1 MGGRGDSW
9 CAMPHISRGHGDLHN
24 LLAFVFLA
32 LGSWRGHPCIRS
44 HYNIGVESLV
54 QGFNAGAVVKKEDIR
69 GGHHLVTVPGA
80 VFWPCLKHLQVR
92 VAFMPIVCSNLL
104 WDRIVATHILTILS
118 HHQPAALLE
127 CKLVCSEPTA
137 PATDGGM
144 Q

>member
-1 MGGRGDSW
+1 ME
-9 CAMPHISRGHGDLHN
+9 ISTTFLPLFFLPLEAGVAT
-24 LLAFVFLA
+24 LAFAVTTIL
-32 LGSWRGHPCIRS
+32 
-44 HYNIGVESLV
+44 GVESLV